1 MLNFLIPVNYF
12 KVVVSLYVETG
23 SSSKRN
29 IVFYNERY
37 CQCCPS
43 DCVTKCLSNICL
55 YLDWVRMRIK
65 I

>member
-1 MLNFLIPVNYF
+1 MLNFVIPVNYF

-43 DCVTKCLSNICL
+43 DCVTKYLSIFRLGPNAYKNL
-55 YLDWVRMRIK
+55 VSF
-65 I
+65 